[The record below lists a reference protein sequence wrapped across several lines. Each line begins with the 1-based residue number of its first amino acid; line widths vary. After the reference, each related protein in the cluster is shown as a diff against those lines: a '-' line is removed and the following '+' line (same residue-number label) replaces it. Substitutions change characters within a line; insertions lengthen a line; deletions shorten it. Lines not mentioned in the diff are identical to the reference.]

1 MRRITVVIILLSLLA
16 VQVVWADEEY
26 IGSIKT
32 LDGTVK
38 VIRQGNVVQ
47 PVAGTRLSDRDTLRT
62 GHDGSVGIILRDDT
76 IFSLGPDSTLDMQEF
91 RFDPQKRDFSLV
103 CRLVRGTFIFVSG
116 VIAKLSPESVK
127 IETPDGTVAI
137 RGTRLAIQVQNQ

>member
-1 MRRITVVIILLSLLA
+1 MKNTAVAIFLLSLLA
-16 VQVVWADEEY
+16 VPVSWANEGY

-32 LDGTVK
+32 LDGTVE
-38 VIRQGNVVQ
+38 VIRQGNVVH
-47 PVAGTRLSDRDTLRT
+47 PVAGTRLSEQDILKT
-62 GHDGSVGIILRDDT
+62 GRDGSVGIILRDDT

-103 CRLVRGTFIFVSG
+103 CRLMRGTFIFISG
-116 VIAKLSPESVK
+116 VIAKLSPESIK

-137 RGTRLAIQVQNQ
+137 RGTRLAIQVQN

>member
-16 VQVVWADEEY
+16 VPVAWADEGY

-32 LDGTVK
+32 LEGTVE
-38 VIRQGNVVQ
+38 VIRQGDVVH
-47 PVAGTRLSDRDTLRT
+47 PVKGTRLSERDTLRT

-76 IFSLGPDSTLDMQEF
+76 LFSLGPDSTLDMQEF

-103 CRLVRGTFIFVSG
+103 CRLVRGTFIFISG
-116 VIAKLSPESVK
+116 VIAKLSPESIK
-127 IETPDGTVAI
+127 IETPEGTVAI
-137 RGTRLAIQVQNQ
+137 RGTRLAIRVQN